1 MLKLNFWNLPSNNTR
16 RDFKIRENMK
26 PHEPLQLLTPQGI
39 QNLHIPTKTRSS
51 HGNCPN
57 GMTNIMVTV
66 PERAFP
72 VLPSL
77 TPENRGQPNK
87 KRIGWKKLG
96 EKPRWD
102 LGSEFQRMLLW
113 GIMSDKSGIRDRGY
127 GWGNDVG
134 FSRVQIAATGVNP
147 ERPSGEA
154 GGFPGGEGKGIEEEL

>member
-1 MLKLNFWNLPSNNTR
+1 M
-16 RDFKIRENMK
+16 
-26 PHEPLQLLTPQGI
+26 TPQHLKRGD
-39 QNLHIPTKTRSS
+39 NLSTKLVIPE
-51 HGNCPN
+51 C
-57 GMTNIMVTV
+57 
-66 PERAFP
+66 AFP

-87 KRIGWKKLG
+87 ERIGWKKLG

-134 FSRVQIAATGVNP
+134 FSGVQIAATGVNP
-147 ERPSGEA
+147 EGPSGEA
-154 GGFPGGEGKGIEEEL
+154 GGFPGGEGEGIEEEL